1 MSLRT
6 QKISR
11 LLEYVTTKHL
21 VFGSTIY
28 CMFESE
34 NTEKSVRVV
43 PGTDNSDKWLI
54 NNYLQLYPSSSG
66 PYTVQRKARSSQRLK
81 ETQEAKRG
89 RGKEL
94 QGLFKHLMTAAS
106 THQQQSQN
114 SSSAGN
120 STQMLQIHQHIDL
133 ESFSSK
139 KSQEEARSPRDPI
152 WFKYWR
158 MYFSNRRK
166 DWTGQRS
173 AADGEVFNVDG
184 IIEAWIEDNVICYR
198 GRKTEGMWW

>member
-11 LLEYVTTKHL
+11 LLEYVNTKHL
-21 VFGSTIY
+21 VFGST
-28 CMFESE
+28 
-34 NTEKSVRVV
+34 TQKSPRVWFLALI
-43 PGTDNSDKWLI
+43 TDEWLI
-54 NNYLQLYPSSSG
+54 NNYLQLYPLSSG
-66 PYTVQRKARSSQRLK
+66 PYTVQRRARSSQRK
-81 ETQEAKRG
+81 RNTQEAKRG

-106 THQQQSQN
+106 THQQQNQN

-133 ESFSSK
+133 KGFLSK
-139 KSQEEARSPRDPI
+139 NSQEEARSPRDPI

-158 MYFSNRRK
+158 TNFSNRRK
-166 DWTGQRS
+166 DWTGQ
-173 AADGEVFNVDG
+173 
-184 IIEAWIEDNVICYR
+184 C
-198 GRKTEGMWW
+198 